1 MKEKALEAV
10 QFLENVRRNCR
21 IVNKDNLP
29 PLGSETD
36 AISEAI
42 KTLHA
47 FVSSAEIPAKPED
60 PSKTG

>member
-1 MKEKALEAV
+1 MKDKALEAV

-21 IVNKDNLP
+21 IFNKDNLP
-29 PLGSETD
+29 LLGAETD

-47 FVSSAEIPAKPED
+47 FVSSAEIPANNSD
-60 PSKTG
+60 PSKTV